1 MTDHL
6 AELQGKWRVIGLE
19 VEGKTIPQEQIAS
32 SSITITGTRFM
43 ATGPGSLY
51 EGEMTI
57 DAAALPRRLSV
68 AMEKGP
74 ELRTNHAIYEIKG
87 DTLRICL
94 NVNGEPAPRAFATRP
109 GEPVALETLVR
120 ER

>member
-1 MTDHL
+1 MNDHL
-6 AELQGKWRVIGLE
+6 SQLQGTWRVTALE
-19 VEGKTIPQEQIAS
+19 VNGAAPPRTQLAS
-32 SSITITGTRFM
+32 SSIVIKGTRFT

-57 DAAALPRRLSV
+57 DANAQPKRLSV
-68 AMEKGP
+68 AMEKGA

-94 NVNGEPAPRAFATRP
+94 NVNGDPAPKAFATKQ
-109 GEPVALETLVR
+109 GDGCALETLVR
-120 ER
+120 EA